1 MNVFISHI
9 TEEAS
14 LASVL
19 KEWVES
25 TFLGQVD
32 VFVSKHDIS
41 LGQQWFRRLEEEL
54 TDAKAMLVLCSK
66 RSVSMPWINFETG
79 AVHNKGI
86 PVIPVCYAG
95 ITTDTLPAPLRFFQG
110 LDATAEDF
118 GVKIIADLAK
128 HLGYT
133 RTPVIRY
140 EEMTAKVQEALAQ
153 IEKGSGQNAVGEL
166 GNVDHLVVFTEKM
179 EQLTNLMSKVQQALE
194 PTGEESG
201 EESGQNAGEESGEES
216 GQNAGEESGEE
227 SGQNAGEE
235 SGGVNHLG
243 YVDHL
248 VVFTEK
254 TEELTNLVSEF
265 GESTNEMAIGINT
278 FSEQLDDVGN
288 NPSSGTPR
296 HIQHLARRFGEDLSI
311 YAGKIGDLN
320 RKYGETLPEI
330 QGSLQSVLTFAT
342 FESQVEMDVFLAT
355 LDETEQAVSAWK
367 HSAVEARATID
378 SLPNVQREMSRAAR
392 KIVEEF
398 DTLASNLTDTLAMIQ
413 EAKFTCYRRSGSSG
427 PD

>member
-79 AVHNKGI
+79 AVHTKGI

-140 EEMTAKVQEALAQ
+140 EEMTAKIQEALAQ

-166 GNVDHLVVFTEKM
+166 GNVDRLEEFTEKM
-179 EQLTNLMSKVQQALE
+179 EQLMSKVQQALA
-194 PTGEESG
+194 PTG
-201 EESGQNAGEESGEES
+201 EESGQNAREES
-216 GQNAGEESGEE
+216 GQNAREES
-227 SGQNAGEE
+227 SD
-235 SGGVNHLG
+235 VNHPG
-243 YVDHL
+243 YLDHL

-254 TEELTNLVSEF
+254 TEELTNLVLEF

-278 FSEQLDDVGN
+278 FSEQIDEVGN

-342 FESQVEMDVFLAT
+342 FESQEEIDLFLAT

-367 HSAVEARATID
+367 HSVVEASATID
-378 SLPNVQREMSRAAR
+378 RLPNVQREMVRGRA
-392 KIVEEF
+392 E
-398 DTLASNLTDTLAMIQ
+398 N
-413 EAKFTCYRRSGSSG
+413 RRGI
-427 PD
+427 